1 MATDLTVQLKE
12 IFASTIE
19 TSLSSI
25 VEVEDVSKAASTSIK
40 SKQLILVDVIYTFS
54 DKQIDLRYVVDL
66 PLVSLMFHS
75 MMFEEYKLEE
85 NIDNDMLDAV
95 KELISQVSGALETAI
110 NAENY
115 GDINEVKF
123 SLKEAQIYSEKTY
136 VKIGEL
142 FKFNLNINSKPFSLF
157 MDINEETLGYFD
169 ELKALP
175 DAPPEE
181 EIEESQD
188 SEATE
193 DSSENT
199 TKEEKIE
206 ESSQNEDFDVVP
218 DSEVTQEQESQTA
231 QKENQAEDNK
241 EDLSPKDEDQGG
253 DETTDSEDTEEEVDK
268 KNKKLKLIVI
278 ILGSLIGV
286 IIIITIVL
294 YFMGVFDE
302 PEITEDQNATK
313 PKISKEELI
322 ISELHNKY
330 IDFNM
335 DMISD
340 KRLNKKLALLT
351 KYEILEEDIVK
362 IYQAREKERLHQLK
376 ISKLEE
382 FAQKNKEES
391 LFKATITKDNNASKV
406 SRFSD
411 SNIKQTNTQEDDQ
424 FLNETLTFIKVDP
437 IEYKNFKTII
447 TAEKTKTTSIS
458 MCKDENGKVNIFVGP
473 MYINLETNNIIKAV
487 KKKYKGTTS
496 IGLTQMTRKEF
507 NTMCNF

>member
-1 MATDLTVQLKE
+1 MATDLSVQLKE

-25 VEVEDVSKAASTSIK
+25 IEVEDVSKAASTSIK

-54 DKQIDLRYVVDL
+54 DKQIDLRYVIDL

-85 NIDNDMLDAV
+85 TIDNDMLDAV

-157 MDINEETLGYFD
+157 MDINEETLSYFD
-169 ELKALP
+169 EFKALP

-181 EIEESQD
+181 EIEDSED
-188 SEATE
+188 SEAQPETIEVTE
-193 DSSENT
+193 DTNEDT
-199 TKEEKIE
+199 TQEESIE
-206 ESSQNEDFDVVP
+206 ESSQNKDFDVVP
-218 DSEVTQEQESQTA
+218 DSEVTQEEETQDKNEKHS
-231 QKENQAEDNK
+231 N
-241 EDLSPKDEDQGG
+241 
-253 DETTDSEDTEEEVDK
+253 DETSDTENTEEVDQ

-286 IIIITIVL
+286 ITITTLVL
-294 YFMGVFDE
+294 YFMGVFDQ
-302 PEITEDQNATK
+302 PEIVEDQNTTK
-313 PKISKEELI
+313 PKVSKEELI
-322 ISELHNKY
+322 ISELNNKY

-391 LFKATITKDNNASKV
+391 LFKATITKDNNISKQ
-406 SRFSD
+406 SRFSDSD
-411 SNIKQTNTQEDDQ
+411 SNIKQTNNQENDQ

-447 TAEKTKTTSIS
+447 TEEKTKTTSIS

-496 IGLTQMTRKEF
+496 IGLIQMTRKEF
-507 NTMCNF
+507 NTICNF